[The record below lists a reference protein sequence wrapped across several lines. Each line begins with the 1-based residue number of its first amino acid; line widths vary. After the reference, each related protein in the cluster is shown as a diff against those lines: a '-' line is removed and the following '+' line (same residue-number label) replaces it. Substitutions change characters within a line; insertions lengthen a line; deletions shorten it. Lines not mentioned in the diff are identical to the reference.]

1 MVDTVAFSRFDPK
14 SLLASALDPIALSNT
29 RTLFFFCLRNQRT
42 PPNEGSVKIVSP
54 FVLLFFGDVEEDDA
68 FFFPVAF
75 VALSPAE
82 DEEGVEEEGADFF
95 FCFLSPD
102 ANDPFPFVLVPDD
115 DVDVSFEAPSPP
127 LPPNNAFT

>member
-1 MVDTVAFSRFDPK
+1 MVAERILVPTGTTSD
-14 SLLASALDPIALSNT
+14 
-29 RTLFFFCLRNQRT
+29 QT
-42 PPNEGSVKIVSP
+42 PSP
-54 FVLLFFGDVEEDDA
+54 REEEDDA

-127 LPPNNAFT
+127 LPPNNAFTCTRARPLPPRLLLFDDDEGKEEGKGEEFKREDEEV

>member
-1 MVDTVAFSRFDPK
+1 M
-14 SLLASALDPIALSNT
+14 
-29 RTLFFFCLRNQRT
+29 
-42 PPNEGSVKIVSP
+42 
-54 FVLLFFGDVEEDDA
+54 EEDDA

-102 ANDPFPFVLVPDD
+102 PFPFVFVSDD

-127 LPPNNAFT
+127 LPPNNAFTCTRARPPPRRLLLFDDDEGKEEGKGEEFKREDEEV

>member
-1 MVDTVAFSRFDPK
+1 M
-14 SLLASALDPIALSNT
+14 
-29 RTLFFFCLRNQRT
+29 
-42 PPNEGSVKIVSP
+42 
-54 FVLLFFGDVEEDDA
+54 EEDDV

-102 ANDPFPFVLVPDD
+102 PFPFVFVSDD
-115 DVDVSFEAPSPP
+115 DVDVSFEATSPP
-127 LPPNNAFT
+127 LPPNNAFTCTRARPPPPRLLFFDEDEGKEEGKGEEFKREDEEV

>member
-1 MVDTVAFSRFDPK
+1 
-14 SLLASALDPIALSNT
+14 
-29 RTLFFFCLRNQRT
+29 
-42 PPNEGSVKIVSP
+42 
-54 FVLLFFGDVEEDDA
+54 VEEDDA

-82 DEEGVEEEGADFF
+82 DEDEVEEEGADFF

-127 LPPNNAFT
+127 LPPNNAFTCTRARPLPPRLLLFDDDEGKEEGKGEEFKREDEEV